1 MNFYGVAVADL
12 SCFSEGA
19 QQFLIWIGHFL
30 VVSVILAPS
39 KSNLCALLIAVSS
52 LRGGLP
58 QVSFLY
64 LLLHV
69 CMFLHFPLA
78 KDHCILSYVDWS

>member
-1 MNFYGVAVADL
+1 MLQDLAGNQSVFLGFERLTYFWNFYGVAVNFYGVAVADL

-52 LRGGLP
+52 LRGGNCSL
-58 QVSFLY
+58 
-64 LLLHV
+64 
-69 CMFLHFPLA
+69 
-78 KDHCILSYVDWS
+78 